1 VAVRVLVDTHAIVW
15 WLLDKPS
22 LSSRSRALF
31 ADDENEILISAAVAW
46 ELATKARSGKW
57 PEAHAIASQIASV
70 IDENRFTPLSITV
83 EHARVAGLFVWQHRD
98 PFDRVLAA
106 QAQIEGIPLL
116 SADPVFRAFGTS
128 VIW

>member
-1 VAVRVLVDTHAIVW
+1 MRVLVDTHALVW
-15 WLLDKPS
+15 WVTDNAN
-22 LSSRSRALF
+22 LSPRSRVLF
-31 ADDENEILISAAVAW
+31 ADDDNEILVSAAVAW

-57 PEAHAIASQIASV
+57 PEAHAIAMQISSV

-98 PFDRVLAA
+98 PFDRMLAA
-106 QAQIEGIPLL
+106 QAQTEGIPLL
-116 SADPVFRAFGTS
+116 GADPVFSSFGTS